1 MFNAKSIGLSP
12 SALRCVDKTSLGDLL
27 YKTLRDGAS
36 ATVELSPITFSR
48 STTPWAMAS
57 GDAHSPCYHA
67 PRTLT
72 SEKLSASGDA
82 TAVTSS
88 HSRRLLL
95 TGRFSATVARRKT
108 PWCGGQPEHLV
119 SSHVAAPH
127 AVAALSPRLPCKNS
141 TRKTASF
148 VPSSDETADRRSD
161 WAVY

>member
-1 MFNAKSIGLSP
+1 
-12 SALRCVDKTSLGDLL
+12 
-27 YKTLRDGAS
+27 
-36 ATVELSPITFSR
+36 
-48 STTPWAMAS
+48 MAS
-57 GDAHSPCYHA
+57 GDKRSPCYHA

-119 SSHVAAPH
+119 SFS
-127 AVAALSPRLPCKNS
+127 RRRDKS
-141 TRKTASF
+141 TYVWREAELTRIGLTTGC
-148 VPSSDETADRRSD
+148 VGVDLGLLLTVYLVTVSDPDRM
-161 WAVY
+161 AG